1 MRIERRF
8 SRESFSGIRRLLAEE
23 IKAKQLKESEELQR
37 KYDEEQQ
44 RQSNCRLPC
53 IRTIDLPSSNKKL
66 IFARY
71 NHWIMIP
78 WFCIS
83 ALFDPALSENTIE
96 RFVSLLCSIEIHSFI
111 LIFLGIALQILSNL
125 YHTINQRRSLR
136 AS

>member
-1 MRIERRF
+1 MWRNFPRF
-8 SRESFSGIRRLLAEE
+8 ERLLAEE
-23 IKAKQLKESEELQR
+23 LKANQLKEKEELQR

-53 IRTIDLPSSNKKL
+53 IQIIHVPSSNKKL

-83 ALFDPALSENTIE
+83 ALFDPPLSENTIE
-96 RFVSLLCSIEIHSFI
+96 RFVCP
-111 LIFLGIALQILSNL
+111 
-125 YHTINQRRSLR
+125 TI
-136 AS
+136 